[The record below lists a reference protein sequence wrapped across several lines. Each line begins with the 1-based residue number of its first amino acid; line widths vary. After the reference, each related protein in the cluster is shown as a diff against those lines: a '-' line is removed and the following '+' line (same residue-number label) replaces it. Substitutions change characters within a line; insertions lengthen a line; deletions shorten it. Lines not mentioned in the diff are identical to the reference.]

1 MTQELPLG
9 SEERLQHLCK
19 LAVVAA
25 DPFRGS
31 REDWCDYVRKADSSE
46 LFNLFSALGILAEAF
61 LLLLDKHPEL
71 KPVFRIRA
79 STEPTD
85 G

>member
-1 MTQELPLG
+1 MAQELPLG
-9 SEERLQHLCK
+9 SDERLAHLCK

-25 DPFRGS
+25 YPFGES
-31 REDWCDYVRKADSSE
+31 REDWCDYVRKADASE

-61 LLLLDKHPEL
+61 MLLLEKHPEL
-71 KPVFRIRA
+71 KPTFRVRA
-79 STEPTD
+79 ATEPSN